1 MTVMHI
7 ITLFLFQPLQ
17 CLRLHTMTDSIL
29 YTDHIAGRQGMS
41 GEDAMHLPDDTVI
54 DIPGSLVQ
62 YKQTVFKGQ
71 FTNSTSATLQQVTG
85 LDCSIQPRFNDSL
98 ILAQW
103 QIHAGAEHYQW
114 QMKLKRDGSDI
125 SGALGTAAG
134 SRPPTTA
141 LYNVYDGDS
150 SSVLKYIMNRIS
162 GMYLDSPATTS
173 TVTYQCWVGGYSNS
187 LDTHVNRSPRFLD
200 SAGNYDS
207 CPSSSLSLWEFR
219 P

>member
-1 MTVMHI
+1 MTS
-7 ITLFLFQPLQ
+7 
-17 CLRLHTMTDSIL
+17 DSIL
-29 YTDHIAGRQGMS
+29 YADHIVGRQGVGS
-41 GEDAMHLPDDTVI
+41 EDAIHLPDDTVI
-54 DIPGSLVQ
+54 DIPGSMVQ

-71 FTNSTSATLQQVTG
+71 FTNTTSASLVQVTG

-103 QIHAGAEHYQW
+103 QIHAGVEHYQW
-114 QMKLKRDGSDI
+114 QMKLRRDGSDI

-141 LYNVYDGDS
+141 VFNAYDGEATTS
-150 SSVLKYIMNRIS
+150 LKYIMNRIS

-173 TVTYQCWVGGYSNS
+173 TVTYQCWVGGYSDT
-187 LDTHVNRSPRFLD
+187 LDSHVNRSPRFLD
-200 SAGNYDS
+200 SGDGNYDT
-207 CPSSSLSLWEFR
+207 CPSSTLSLWEFR